1 MAIFD
6 NVKKFFATNS
16 PRKQTQNN
24 ITFYDKLSY
33 NVYPKDRY
41 DQLAKEGYQ
50 QNAVAYRCVNEIAN
64 AASRVKIN
72 LFRGNQEIDDHPIL
86 DLLNNPSPNFGQV
99 EFFQAVY
106 AYLLI
111 SGNSYILQNGPEN
124 GEPQELYPLR
134 PDRIRIAPASMGN
147 LPSAYNYMLGGKV
160 IDTYLVDRKTGQSK
174 VKHIKLF
181 HPLDDYYGLSPIMAA
196 SMDIDQH
203 NLSNKHN
210 VALLQNGARPS
221 GAVVFKPKDET
232 GGDVQLTDA
241 QRNQIISDLN
251 SRFQGPNNAGRPLL
265 LEGDF
270 DWKSMGMSPKD
281 MDFTSLKNFSARDIA
296 LVYGVPS
303 QLVGVPDSQTYSNLA
318 EARLAL
324 YTETVLPLMDRIQ
337 SDMNE
342 WLSPQFGDDLRLS
355 YDIDSI
361 PAMAEQRRRVFESV
375 TSGVQNGILTR
386 NEAREQLGYDTVTGA
401 DELLVSAT
409 LMPLNTVSS
418 ESPKDEEI
426 PEEANIEQ
434 SSEEDNIMDIML
446 MDTEIDDV
454 VKAEAD
460 IDTTPTDGMVTEAKK
475 GLEWRKEFGRGGT
488 MVGVARANQIV
499 RKDKLS
505 PRTVRRMK
513 SFFARHEV
521 DKRAEGFRA
530 GEDGYPSAGRI
541 AWALWGGDAGQT
553 WSNKK
558 VDQLDRERDKFLE
571 HITEIKAPTSKE
583 VCDKY
588 KTREQRLN
596 APYTVRA
603 SCVSQGYWPSLS
615 KKEEE
620 LPEEEKQLTAAVRE
634 GLKNK
639 VKQHNEK
646 HGDKKGKRVNLRM
659 LGAVFRR
666 GIGAYRTNPA
676 SVRPNVRSEE
686 QWAYARVNAF
696 LFAVRTGRFRSGQFD
711 RDLLPSGHPL
721 KT

>member
-16 PRKQTQNN
+16 PRKQNGAGN

-41 DQLAKEGYQ
+41 DQLAQEGYM

-72 LFRGNQEIDDHPIL
+72 LFRGSQEIDSHPLL
-86 DLLNNPSPNFGQV
+86 DLLNNPSPNYGQV

-111 SGNSYILQNGPEN
+111 SGNSYILQNGPET

-134 PDRIRIAPASMGN
+134 PDRIRIAPASKGN
-147 LPSAYNYMLGGKV
+147 LPTAYNYMLGGKV
-160 IDTYLVDRKTGQSK
+160 VETYQVDRKTGQSK
-174 VKHIKLF
+174 IKHIKLF
-181 HPLDDYYGLSPIMAA
+181 NPLDDYYGLSPIMAA

-232 GGDVQLTDA
+232 GGDVQLTDS
-241 QRNQIISDLN
+241 QRNQILNDLN
-251 SRFQGPNNAGRPLL
+251 QRFQGPNNAGRPML

-342 WLSPQFGDDLRLS
+342 WLTPQFGDDLKLN

-386 NEAREQLGYDTVTGA
+386 NEAREQLGYDTIDGA

-409 LMPLNTVSS
+409 LMPLTQANEET
-418 ESPKDEEI
+418 PKDEDI
-426 PEEANIEQ
+426 PEEANIQEA
-434 SSEEDNIMDIML
+434 SEEDYIINLML
-446 MDTEIDDV
+446 DNTESDDFI
-454 VKAEAD
+454 KAEAD
-460 IDTTPTDGMVTEAKK
+460 INTTPTDGMVSEAKK
-475 GLEWRKEFGRGGT
+475 GLEWRKEHGRGGT

-499 RKDKLS
+499 RKEKLS

-521 DKRAEGFRA
+521 DKRAEGFRP

-541 AWALWGGDAGQT
+541 AWALWGGDAGQS

-558 VDQLDRERDKFLE
+558 VDQLDRERNKFLE
-571 HITEIKAPTSKE
+571 H
-583 VCDKY
+583 
-588 KTREQRLN
+588 
-596 APYTVRA
+596 
-603 SCVSQGYWPSLS
+603 VS
-615 KKEEE
+615 E
-620 LPEEEKQLTAAVRE
+620 LTDENFEEKQLTAAVRE

-639 VKQHNEK
+639 VKKHNEK
-646 HGDKKGKRVNLRM
+646 HGDKKGKRVTLRM

-666 GIGAYRTNPA
+666 GVGAYRTNPA

>member
-16 PRKQTQNN
+16 PRKQNGAGN

-41 DQLAKEGYQ
+41 DQLAQEGYM

-72 LFRGNQEIDDHPIL
+72 LFRGSQEIDSHPLL
-86 DLLNNPSPNFGQV
+86 DLLNNPSPNYGQV

-111 SGNSYILQNGPEN
+111 SGNSYVLQNGPET

-134 PDRIRIAPASMGN
+134 PDRIRIAPASKGN
-147 LPSAYNYMLGGKV
+147 LPTAYNYMLGGKV
-160 IDTYLVDRKTGQSK
+160 VETYQVDRKTGQSK
-174 VKHIKLF
+174 IKHIKLF
-181 HPLDDYYGLSPIMAA
+181 NPLDDYYGLSPIMAA

-232 GGDVQLTDA
+232 GGDVQLTDS
-241 QRNQIISDLN
+241 QRNQILNDLN
-251 SRFQGPNNAGRPLL
+251 QRFQGPNNAGRPML

-342 WLSPQFGDDLRLS
+342 WLTPQFGDDLRLH

-386 NEAREQLGYDTVTGA
+386 NEAREQLGYDTMDGA

-409 LMPLNTVSS
+409 LMPLTSANEET
-418 ESPKDEEI
+418 PKDET
-426 PEEANIEQ
+426 PPQ
-434 SSEEDNIMDIML
+434 EDTREDDAILDIMNL
-446 MDTEIDDV
+446 DSELDEI
-454 VKAEAD
+454 VKAERD
-460 IDTTPTDGMVTEAKK
+460 IDTVPTDGMVTEAKK
-475 GLEWRKEFGRGGT
+475 GLEWRKEHGRGGT

-499 RKDKLS
+499 RKDRLS
-505 PRTVRRMK
+505 PSTVRRMK

-521 DKRAEGFRA
+521 DKRAEGFRP
-530 GEDGYPSAGRI
+530 GESGYPSAGRI

-558 VDQLDRERDKFLE
+558 VDQLDRERNKFLE
-571 HITEIKAPTSKE
+571 E
-583 VCDKY
+583 
-588 KTREQRLN
+588 
-596 APYTVRA
+596 A
-603 SCVSQGYWPSLS
+603 S
-615 KKEEE
+615 E
-620 LPEEEKQLTAAVRE
+620 LTDENFEEKQLTAAVRE
-634 GLKNK
+634 GLKKK
-639 VKQHNEK
+639 VKDHNEK
-646 HGDKKGKRVNLRM
+646 YGDKKGKRVTLRM

-666 GIGAYRTNPA
+666 GVGAYRTNPA

-721 KT
+721 AT

>member
-41 DQLAKEGYQ
+41 DQLAQEGYM

-72 LFRGNQEIDDHPIL
+72 LFRGSQEIDSHPLL
-86 DLLNNPSPNFGQV
+86 DLLNNPSPNYGQV

-111 SGNSYILQNGPEN
+111 SGNSYVLQNGPET

-134 PDRIRIAPASMGN
+134 PDRIRIAPASKGN
-147 LPSAYNYMLGGKV
+147 LPTAYNYMLGGKV
-160 IDTYLVDRKTGQSK
+160 VETYQVDRKTGQSK

-181 HPLDDYYGLSPIMAA
+181 NPLDDYYGLSPIMAA

-232 GGDVQLTDA
+232 GGDVQLTDS
-241 QRNQIISDLN
+241 QRSQILNDLN
-251 SRFQGPNNAGRPLL
+251 QRFQGPNNAGRPML

-342 WLSPQFGDDLRLS
+342 WLTPQFGDDLRLH

-386 NEAREQLGYDTVTGA
+386 NEAREQLGYDTMDGA

-409 LMPLNTVSS
+409 LMPLTQANKET
-418 ESPKDEEI
+418 PKDET
-426 PEEANIEQ
+426 PPQ
-434 SSEEDNIMDIML
+434 EDTREDDAILDIMNL
-446 MDTEIDDV
+446 DSELDEI
-454 VKAEAD
+454 VKAERD
-460 IDTTPTDGMVTEAKK
+460 IDTVPTDGMVTEAKK
-475 GLEWRKEFGRGGT
+475 GLEWRKEHGRGGT

-499 RKDKLS
+499 RKDRLS
-505 PRTVRRMK
+505 PSTVRRMK

-521 DKRAEGFRA
+521 DKRAEGFRP

-558 VDQLDRERDKFLE
+558 VDQLDRERNKFLE
-571 HITEIKAPTSKE
+571 E
-583 VCDKY
+583 
-588 KTREQRLN
+588 
-596 APYTVRA
+596 A
-603 SCVSQGYWPSLS
+603 S
-615 KKEEE
+615 E
-620 LPEEEKQLTAAVRE
+620 LTDENFEEKQLTAAVRE
-634 GLKNK
+634 GLKKK
-639 VKQHNEK
+639 VKDHNEK
-646 HGDKKGKRVNLRM
+646 YGDKKGKRVTLRM

-721 KT
+721 AT

>member
-16 PRKQTQNN
+16 PRKQNGAGN

-41 DQLAKEGYQ
+41 DQLAQEGYM

-72 LFRGNQEIDDHPIL
+72 LFRGTQEIDSHPLL
-86 DLLNNPSPNFGQV
+86 DLLNNPSPNYGQV

-111 SGNSYILQNGPEN
+111 SGNSYVLQNGPET

-134 PDRIRIAPASMGN
+134 PDRIRIAPASKGN
-147 LPSAYNYMLGGKV
+147 LPTAYNYMLGGKV
-160 IDTYLVDRKTGQSK
+160 VETYQVDRKTGQSK

-181 HPLDDYYGLSPIMAA
+181 NPLDDYYGLSPIMAA

-232 GGDVQLTDA
+232 GGDVQLTDS
-241 QRNQIISDLN
+241 QRNQILNDLN
-251 SRFQGPNNAGRPLL
+251 QRFQGPNNAGRPML

-342 WLSPQFGDDLRLS
+342 WLTPQFGTDLKLH

-375 TSGVQNGILTR
+375 SSGVQNGILTR
-386 NEAREQLGYDTVTGA
+386 NEAREQLGYDTMDGA

-409 LMPLNTVSS
+409 LMPLTSAS
-418 ESPKDEEI
+418 EETPKDETPPQEDTREDDAILDLMNLDSELDEI
-426 PEEANIEQ
+426 
-434 SSEEDNIMDIML
+434 
-446 MDTEIDDV
+446 
-454 VKAEAD
+454 VKAERD
-460 IDTTPTDGMVTEAKK
+460 IDTVPTDGMVTEAKK
-475 GLEWRKEFGRGGT
+475 GLEWRKEHGRGGT

-499 RKDKLS
+499 RKDRLS
-505 PRTVRRMK
+505 PSTVRRMK

-521 DKRAEGFRA
+521 DKRAEGFRP
-530 GEDGYPSAGRI
+530 GESGYPSAGRI
-541 AWALWGGDAGQT
+541 AWALWVEMLDKAGQI
-553 WSNKK
+553 KK
-558 VDQLDRERDKFLE
+558 L
-571 HITEIKAPTSKE
+571 I
-583 VCDKY
+583 
-588 KTREQRLN
+588 N
-596 APYTVRA
+596 
-603 SCVSQGYWPSLS
+603 
-615 KKEEE
+615 
-620 LPEEEKQLTAAVRE
+620 
-634 GLKNK
+634 
-639 VKQHNEK
+639 
-646 HGDKKGKRVNLRM
+646 
-659 LGAVFRR
+659 
-666 GIGAYRTNPA
+666 
-676 SVRPNVRSEE
+676 
-686 QWAYARVNAF
+686 
-696 LFAVRTGRFRSGQFD
+696 
-711 RDLLPSGHPL
+711 
-721 KT
+721 

>member
-16 PRKQTQNN
+16 PRKQNGAGN

-41 DQLAKEGYQ
+41 DQLAQEGYM

-72 LFRGNQEIDDHPIL
+72 LFRGTQEIDSHPLL
-86 DLLNNPSPNFGQV
+86 DLLNNPSPNYGQV

-111 SGNSYILQNGPEN
+111 SGNSYVLQNGPET

-134 PDRIRIAPASMGN
+134 PDRIRIAPASKGN
-147 LPSAYNYMLGGKV
+147 LPTAYNYMLGGKV
-160 IDTYLVDRKTGQSK
+160 VETYQVDRKTGQSK

-181 HPLDDYYGLSPIMAA
+181 NPLDDYYGLSPIMAA

-232 GGDVQLTDA
+232 GGDVQLTDS
-241 QRNQIISDLN
+241 QRNQILNDLN
-251 SRFQGPNNAGRPLL
+251 QRFQGPNNAGRPML

-342 WLSPQFGDDLRLS
+342 WLTPQFGTDLKLH

-386 NEAREQLGYDTVTGA
+386 NEAREQLGYDTMDGA

-409 LMPLNTVSS
+409 LMPLTSANEET
-418 ESPKDEEI
+418 PKDETPPQEDTREDDAILDLMNLDSELDEI
-426 PEEANIEQ
+426 
-434 SSEEDNIMDIML
+434 
-446 MDTEIDDV
+446 
-454 VKAEAD
+454 VKAERD
-460 IDTTPTDGMVTEAKK
+460 IDTVPTDGMVTEAKK
-475 GLEWRKEFGRGGT
+475 GLEWRKEHGRGGT

-499 RKDKLS
+499 RKDRLS
-505 PRTVRRMK
+505 PSTVRRMK

-521 DKRAEGFRA
+521 DKRAEGFRP
-530 GEDGYPSAGRI
+530 GESGYPSAGRI
-541 AWALWGGDAGQT
+541 AWALWGGDAGQS

-558 VDQLDRERDKFLE
+558 VDQLDRERNKFLE
-571 HITEIKAPTSKE
+571 E
-583 VCDKY
+583 
-588 KTREQRLN
+588 
-596 APYTVRA
+596 A
-603 SCVSQGYWPSLS
+603 S
-615 KKEEE
+615 E
-620 LPEEEKQLTAAVRE
+620 LTDENFEEKQLTAAVKK
-634 GLKNK
+634 GLANK
-639 VKQHNEK
+639 VKEHNEK
-646 HGDKKGKRVNLRM
+646 HGDKKGKRVTLRM

-696 LFAVRTGRFRSGQFD
+696 LFAVRTGKFRSGQFD

>member
-16 PRKQTQNN
+16 PRKQNGAGN

-41 DQLAKEGYQ
+41 DQLAQEGYM

-72 LFRGNQEIDDHPIL
+72 LFRGTQEIDSHPLL
-86 DLLNNPSPNFGQV
+86 DLLNNPSPNYGQV

-111 SGNSYILQNGPEN
+111 SGNSYVLQNGPET

-134 PDRIRIAPASMGN
+134 PDRIRIAPASKGN
-147 LPSAYNYMLGGKV
+147 LPTAYNYMLGGKV
-160 IDTYLVDRKTGQSK
+160 VETYQVDRKTGQSK

-181 HPLDDYYGLSPIMAA
+181 NPLDDYYGLSPIMAA

-232 GGDVQLTDA
+232 GGDVQLTDS
-241 QRNQIISDLN
+241 QRNQILNDLN
-251 SRFQGPNNAGRPLL
+251 QRFQGPNNAGRPML

-342 WLSPQFGDDLRLS
+342 WLTPQFGTDLKLH

-386 NEAREQLGYDTVTGA
+386 NEAREQLGYDTMDGA

-409 LMPLNTVSS
+409 LMPLTSANEET
-418 ESPKDEEI
+418 PKDET
-426 PEEANIEQ
+426 PPQ
-434 SSEEDNIMDIML
+434 EDTREDDAILDIMNL
-446 MDTEIDDV
+446 DSELDEI
-454 VKAEAD
+454 VKAERD
-460 IDTTPTDGMVTEAKK
+460 IDTVPTDGMVTEAKK
-475 GLEWRKEFGRGGT
+475 GLEWRKEHGRGGT

-499 RKDKLS
+499 RKDRLS
-505 PRTVRRMK
+505 PSTVRRMK

-521 DKRAEGFRA
+521 DKRAEGFRP
-530 GEDGYPSAGRI
+530 GESGYPSAGRI
-541 AWALWGGDAGQT
+541 AWALWGGDAGQS

-558 VDQLDRERDKFLE
+558 VDQLDRERNKFLE
-571 HITEIKAPTSKE
+571 E
-583 VCDKY
+583 
-588 KTREQRLN
+588 
-596 APYTVRA
+596 A
-603 SCVSQGYWPSLS
+603 S
-615 KKEEE
+615 E
-620 LPEEEKQLTAAVRE
+620 LTDENFEEKQLTAAVKK
-634 GLKNK
+634 GLANK
-639 VKQHNEK
+639 VKEHNEK
-646 HGDKKGKRVNLRM
+646 HGDKKGKRVTLRM

-676 SVRPNVRSEE
+676 SVRPSVRSEE

>member
-16 PRKQTQNN
+16 PRKQNGAGN

-41 DQLAKEGYQ
+41 DQLAEEGYM

-72 LFRGNQEIDDHPIL
+72 LFRGSQEIDSHPLL
-86 DLLNNPSPNFGQV
+86 DLLNNPSPNYGQV

-111 SGNSYILQNGPEN
+111 SGNSYVLQNGPET

-134 PDRIRIAPASMGN
+134 PDRIRIAPASKGN
-147 LPSAYNYMLGGKV
+147 LPTAYNYMLGGKV
-160 IDTYLVDRKTGQSK
+160 VETYQVDRKTGQSK
-174 VKHIKLF
+174 IKHIKLF
-181 HPLDDYYGLSPIMAA
+181 NPLDDYYGLSPIMAA

-232 GGDVQLTDA
+232 GGDVQLTDS
-241 QRNQIISDLN
+241 QRSQILNDLN
-251 SRFQGPNNAGRPLL
+251 QRFQGPNNAGRPML

-342 WLSPQFGDDLRLS
+342 WLTPQFGDDLRLH

-386 NEAREQLGYDTVTGA
+386 NEAREQLGYDTMDGA

-409 LMPLNTVSS
+409 LMPLTSANEET
-418 ESPKDEEI
+418 PKDET
-426 PEEANIEQ
+426 PPQ
-434 SSEEDNIMDIML
+434 EDTREDDAILDIMNL
-446 MDTEIDDV
+446 DSELDEI
-454 VKAEAD
+454 VKAERD
-460 IDTTPTDGMVTEAKK
+460 IDTVPTDGMVTEAKK
-475 GLEWRKEFGRGGT
+475 GLEWRKEHGRGGT

-499 RKDKLS
+499 RKDRLS
-505 PRTVRRMK
+505 PSTVRRMK

-521 DKRAEGFRA
+521 DKRAEGFRP
-530 GEDGYPSAGRI
+530 GESGYPSAGRI

-558 VDQLDRERDKFLE
+558 VDQLDRERNKFLE
-571 HITEIKAPTSKE
+571 E
-583 VCDKY
+583 
-588 KTREQRLN
+588 
-596 APYTVRA
+596 A
-603 SCVSQGYWPSLS
+603 S
-615 KKEEE
+615 E
-620 LPEEEKQLTAAVRE
+620 LTDENFEEKQLTAAVRE

-646 HGDKKGKRVNLRM
+646 HGDKKGKRVTLRM

-666 GIGAYRTNPA
+666 GVGAYRTNPA

>member
-16 PRKQTQNN
+16 PRKQNGAGN

-41 DQLAKEGYQ
+41 DQLAQEGYM

-72 LFRGNQEIDDHPIL
+72 LFRGSQEIDSHPLL
-86 DLLNNPSPNFGQV
+86 DLLNNPSPNYGQV

-111 SGNSYILQNGPEN
+111 SGNSYVLQNGPET

-134 PDRIRIAPASMGN
+134 PDRIRIAPASKGN
-147 LPSAYNYMLGGKV
+147 LPTAYNYMLGGKV
-160 IDTYLVDRKTGQSK
+160 VETYQVDRKTGQSK

-181 HPLDDYYGLSPIMAA
+181 NPLDDYYGLSPIMAA

-232 GGDVQLTDA
+232 GGDVQLTDS
-241 QRNQIISDLN
+241 QRNQILNDLN
-251 SRFQGPNNAGRPLL
+251 QRFQGPNNAGRPML

-342 WLSPQFGDDLRLS
+342 WLTPQFGDDLRLH

-386 NEAREQLGYDTVTGA
+386 NEAREQLGYDTMDGA

-409 LMPLNTVSS
+409 LMPLTSANEET
-418 ESPKDEEI
+418 PKDET
-426 PEEANIEQ
+426 PPQ
-434 SSEEDNIMDIML
+434 EDTREDDAILDIMNL
-446 MDTEIDDV
+446 DSELDEI
-454 VKAEAD
+454 VKAERD
-460 IDTTPTDGMVTEAKK
+460 IDTVPTDGMVTEAKK
-475 GLEWRKEFGRGGT
+475 GLEWRKEHGRGGT

-499 RKDKLS
+499 RKDRLS
-505 PRTVRRMK
+505 PSTVRRMK

-521 DKRAEGFRA
+521 DKRAEGFRP
-530 GEDGYPSAGRI
+530 GESGYPSAGRI

-558 VDQLDRERDKFLE
+558 VDQLDRERNKFLE
-571 HITEIKAPTSKE
+571 E
-583 VCDKY
+583 
-588 KTREQRLN
+588 
-596 APYTVRA
+596 A
-603 SCVSQGYWPSLS
+603 S
-615 KKEEE
+615 E
-620 LPEEEKQLTAAVRE
+620 LTDENFEEKQLTAAVRE
-634 GLKNK
+634 GLKKK
-639 VKQHNEK
+639 VKDHNEK
-646 HGDKKGKRVNLRM
+646 HGDKKGKRVTLRM

-721 KT
+721 AT

>member
-16 PRKQTQNN
+16 PRKQNGAGN

-41 DQLAKEGYQ
+41 DQLAQEGYM

-72 LFRGNQEIDDHPIL
+72 LFRGSQEIDSHPLL
-86 DLLNNPSPNFGQV
+86 DLLNNPSPNYGQV

-111 SGNSYILQNGPEN
+111 SGNSYVLQNGPET

-134 PDRIRIAPASMGN
+134 PDRIRIAPASKGN
-147 LPSAYNYMLGGKV
+147 LPTAYNYMLGGKV
-160 IDTYLVDRKTGQSK
+160 VETYQVDRKTGQSK

-181 HPLDDYYGLSPIMAA
+181 NPLDDYYGLSPIMAA

-232 GGDVQLTDA
+232 GGDVQLTDS
-241 QRNQIISDLN
+241 QRNQILNDLN
-251 SRFQGPNNAGRPLL
+251 QRFQGPNNAGRPML

-342 WLSPQFGDDLRLS
+342 WLTPQFGDDLKLH

-386 NEAREQLGYDTVTGA
+386 NEAREQLGYDTMDGA

-409 LMPLNTVSS
+409 LMPLTQANEET
-418 ESPKDEEI
+418 PKDEDI

-434 SSEEDNIMDIML
+434 SSEEDYIVNLML
-446 MDTEIDDV
+446 DNTESDDFI
-454 VKAEAD
+454 KAEAD
-460 IDTTPTDGMVTEAKK
+460 INTTPTDGMVSEAKK
-475 GLEWRKEFGRGGT
+475 GLEWRKEHGRGGT

-499 RKDKLS
+499 RKEKLS

-521 DKRAEGFRA
+521 DKRAEGFRP

-541 AWALWGGDAGQT
+541 AWALWGGDAGQS

-558 VDQLDRERDKFLE
+558 VDQLDRERNKFLE
-571 HITEIKAPTSKE
+571 H
-583 VCDKY
+583 
-588 KTREQRLN
+588 
-596 APYTVRA
+596 
-603 SCVSQGYWPSLS
+603 VS
-615 KKEEE
+615 E
-620 LPEEEKQLTAAVRE
+620 LTDENFEEKQLTAAVRE

-639 VKQHNEK
+639 VKKHNEK
-646 HGDKKGKRVNLRM
+646 HGDKKGKRVTLRM

-666 GIGAYRTNPA
+666 GVGAYRTNPA

>member
-16 PRKQTQNN
+16 PRKQNGSGN

-41 DQLAKEGYQ
+41 DQLAQEGYM

-72 LFRGNQEIDDHPIL
+72 LFRGSQEIDSHPLL
-86 DLLNNPSPNFGQV
+86 DLLNNPSPNYGQV

-111 SGNSYILQNGPEN
+111 SGNSYVLQNGPET

-134 PDRIRIAPASMGN
+134 PDRIRIAPASKGN
-147 LPSAYNYMLGGKV
+147 LPTAYNYMLGGKV
-160 IDTYLVDRKTGQSK
+160 VETYQVDRKTGQSK
-174 VKHIKLF
+174 IKHIKLF
-181 HPLDDYYGLSPIMAA
+181 NPLDDYYGLSPIMAA

-232 GGDVQLTDA
+232 GGDVQLTDS
-241 QRNQIISDLN
+241 QRSQILNDLN
-251 SRFQGPNNAGRPLL
+251 QRFQGPNNAGRPML

-342 WLSPQFGDDLRLS
+342 WLTPQFGDDLKLH

-386 NEAREQLGYDTVTGA
+386 NEAREQLGYDTMDGA

-409 LMPLNTVSS
+409 LMPLTSANEET
-418 ESPKDEEI
+418 PKDET
-426 PEEANIEQ
+426 PPQ
-434 SSEEDNIMDIML
+434 EDTREDDAILDIMNL
-446 MDTEIDDV
+446 DSELDEI
-454 VKAEAD
+454 VKAERD
-460 IDTTPTDGMVTEAKK
+460 IDTVPTDGMVTEAKK
-475 GLEWRKEFGRGGT
+475 GLEWRKEHGRGGT

-499 RKDKLS
+499 RKDRLS
-505 PRTVRRMK
+505 PSTVRRMK

-521 DKRAEGFRA
+521 DKRAEGFRP
-530 GEDGYPSAGRI
+530 GESGYPSAGRI

-558 VDQLDRERDKFLE
+558 VDQLDRERNKFLE
-571 HITEIKAPTSKE
+571 E
-583 VCDKY
+583 
-588 KTREQRLN
+588 
-596 APYTVRA
+596 A
-603 SCVSQGYWPSLS
+603 S
-615 KKEEE
+615 E
-620 LPEEEKQLTAAVRE
+620 LTDENFEEKQLTAAVRE
-634 GLKNK
+634 GLKKK
-639 VKQHNEK
+639 VKDHNEK
-646 HGDKKGKRVNLRM
+646 HGDKKGKRVTLRM

-721 KT
+721 AT

>member
-16 PRKQTQNN
+16 PRKQNGAGN

-41 DQLAKEGYQ
+41 DQLAQEGYM

-72 LFRGNQEIDDHPIL
+72 LFRGSQEIDSHPLL
-86 DLLNNPSPNFGQV
+86 DLLNNPSPNYGQV

-111 SGNSYILQNGPEN
+111 SGNSYVLQNGPET

-134 PDRIRIAPASMGN
+134 PDRIRIAPASKGN
-147 LPSAYNYMLGGKV
+147 LPTAYNYMLGGKV
-160 IDTYLVDRKTGQSK
+160 VETYQVDRKTGQSK

-181 HPLDDYYGLSPIMAA
+181 NPLDDYYGLSPIMAA

-232 GGDVQLTDA
+232 GGDVQLTDS
-241 QRNQIISDLN
+241 QRSQILNDLN
-251 SRFQGPNNAGRPLL
+251 QRFQGPNNAGRPML

-342 WLSPQFGDDLRLS
+342 WLTPQFGDDLKLH

-386 NEAREQLGYDTVTGA
+386 NEAREQLGYDTMDGA

-409 LMPLNTVSS
+409 LMPLTSANEET
-418 ESPKDEEI
+418 PKDET
-426 PEEANIEQ
+426 PPQ
-434 SSEEDNIMDIML
+434 EDTREDDAILDIMNL
-446 MDTEIDDV
+446 DSELDEI
-454 VKAEAD
+454 VKAERD
-460 IDTTPTDGMVTEAKK
+460 IDTVPTDGMVTEAKK
-475 GLEWRKEFGRGGT
+475 GLEWRKEHGRGGT

-499 RKDKLS
+499 RKEKLS

-521 DKRAEGFRA
+521 DKRAEGFRP
-530 GEDGYPSAGRI
+530 GESGYPSAGRI

-558 VDQLDRERDKFLE
+558 VDQLDRERNKFLE
-571 HITEIKAPTSKE
+571 E
-583 VCDKY
+583 
-588 KTREQRLN
+588 
-596 APYTVRA
+596 A
-603 SCVSQGYWPSLS
+603 S
-615 KKEEE
+615 E
-620 LPEEEKQLTAAVRE
+620 LTDENFEEKQLTAAVRE
-634 GLKNK
+634 GLKKK
-639 VKQHNEK
+639 VKDHNEK
-646 HGDKKGKRVNLRM
+646 HGDKKGKRVTLRM

-721 KT
+721 AT

>member
-41 DQLAKEGYQ
+41 DQLAEEGYM

-72 LFRGNQEIDDHPIL
+72 LFRGSQEIDSHPLL
-86 DLLNNPSPNFGQV
+86 DLLNNPSPNYGQV

-111 SGNSYILQNGPEN
+111 SGNSYVLQNGPET

-134 PDRIRIAPASMGN
+134 PDRIRIAPASKGN
-147 LPSAYNYMLGGKV
+147 LPTAYNYMLGGKV
-160 IDTYLVDRKTGQSK
+160 VETYQVDRKTGQSK
-174 VKHIKLF
+174 IKHIKLF
-181 HPLDDYYGLSPIMAA
+181 NPLDDYYGLSPIMAA

-232 GGDVQLTDA
+232 GGDVQLTDS
-241 QRNQIISDLN
+241 QRSQILNDLN
-251 SRFQGPNNAGRPLL
+251 QRFQGPNNAGRPML

-342 WLSPQFGDDLRLS
+342 WLTPQFGDDLKLH

-386 NEAREQLGYDTVTGA
+386 NEAREQLGYDTMDGA

-409 LMPLNTVSS
+409 LMPLTSANEET
-418 ESPKDEEI
+418 PKDET
-426 PEEANIEQ
+426 PPQ
-434 SSEEDNIMDIML
+434 EDTREDDSILDIMNL
-446 MDTEIDDV
+446 DSELDEI
-454 VKAEAD
+454 VKAERD
-460 IDTTPTDGMVTEAKK
+460 IDTVPTDGMVTEAKK
-475 GLEWRKEFGRGGT
+475 GLEWRKEHGRGGT

-499 RKDKLS
+499 RKDRLS
-505 PRTVRRMK
+505 PSTVRRMK

-521 DKRAEGFRA
+521 DKRAEGFRP
-530 GEDGYPSAGRI
+530 GESGYPSAGRI

-558 VDQLDRERDKFLE
+558 VDQLDRERNKFLE
-571 HITEIKAPTSKE
+571 E
-583 VCDKY
+583 
-588 KTREQRLN
+588 
-596 APYTVRA
+596 A
-603 SCVSQGYWPSLS
+603 S
-615 KKEEE
+615 E
-620 LPEEEKQLTAAVRE
+620 LTDENFEEKQLTAAVRE
-634 GLKNK
+634 GLKKK
-639 VKQHNEK
+639 VKDHNEK
-646 HGDKKGKRVNLRM
+646 YGDKKGKRVTLRM

-666 GIGAYRTNPA
+666 GVGAYRTNPA

>member
-16 PRKQTQNN
+16 PRKQNGAGN

-41 DQLAKEGYQ
+41 DQLAEEGYM

-72 LFRGNQEIDDHPIL
+72 LFRGSQEIDSHPLL
-86 DLLNNPSPNFGQV
+86 DLLNNPSPNYGQV

-111 SGNSYILQNGPEN
+111 SGNSYVLQNGPET

-134 PDRIRIAPASMGN
+134 PDRIRIAPASKGN
-147 LPSAYNYMLGGKV
+147 LPTAYNYMLGGKV
-160 IDTYLVDRKTGQSK
+160 VETYQVDRKTGQSK
-174 VKHIKLF
+174 IKHIKLF
-181 HPLDDYYGLSPIMAA
+181 NPLDDYYGLSPIMAA

-232 GGDVQLTDA
+232 GGDVQLTDS
-241 QRNQIISDLN
+241 QRSQILNDLN
-251 SRFQGPNNAGRPLL
+251 QRFQGPNNAGRPML

-342 WLSPQFGDDLRLS
+342 WLTPQFGDDLKLH

-386 NEAREQLGYDTVTGA
+386 NEAREQLGYDTMDGA

-409 LMPLNTVSS
+409 LMPLTSANEET
-418 ESPKDEEI
+418 PKDET
-426 PEEANIEQ
+426 PPQ
-434 SSEEDNIMDIML
+434 EDTREDDAILDIMNL
-446 MDTEIDDV
+446 DSELDEI
-454 VKAEAD
+454 VKAERD
-460 IDTTPTDGMVTEAKK
+460 IDTVPTDGMVTEAKK
-475 GLEWRKEFGRGGT
+475 GLEWRKEHGRGGT

-499 RKDKLS
+499 RKDRLS
-505 PRTVRRMK
+505 LSTVRRMK

-521 DKRAEGFRA
+521 DKRAEGFRP
-530 GEDGYPSAGRI
+530 GEKGYPSAGRI

-558 VDQLDRERDKFLE
+558 VDQLDRERNKFLE
-571 HITEIKAPTSKE
+571 E
-583 VCDKY
+583 
-588 KTREQRLN
+588 
-596 APYTVRA
+596 A
-603 SCVSQGYWPSLS
+603 S
-615 KKEEE
+615 E
-620 LPEEEKQLTAAVRE
+620 LTDENFEEKQLTAAVRE
-634 GLKNK
+634 GLKKK
-639 VKQHNEK
+639 VKDHNEK
-646 HGDKKGKRVNLRM
+646 HGDKKGKRVTLRM

>member
-6 NVKKFFATNS
+6 NVKKFFATNK
-16 PRKQTQNN
+16 PRNNQKNNN

-41 DQLAKEGYQ
+41 DQLAQEGYM
-50 QNAVAYRCVNEIAN
+50 QNAVAYRCVNEISN

-72 LFRGNQEIDDHPIL
+72 LFRGDQEIDSHPLL

-111 SGNSYILQNGPEN
+111 SGNSYILQNGPDT

-134 PDRIRIAPASMGN
+134 PDRIRIQPAQMGN
-147 LPSAYNYMLGGKV
+147 LPSAYNYMLGGKIV
-160 IDTYLVDRKTGQSK
+160 ESYQVDRKTGQSK

-181 HPLDDYYGLSPIMAA
+181 NPLDDYYGLSPIMAA

-232 GGDVQLTDA
+232 GGDVQLTDS
-241 QRNQIISDLN
+241 QRNQILSDLN
-251 SRFQGPNNAGRPLL
+251 QRFQGPNNAGRPLL

-342 WLSPQFGDDLRLS
+342 WLTPQFGDDLKLH

-386 NEAREQLGYDTVTGA
+386 NEAREQLGYDTMDGA

-409 LMPLNTVSS
+409 LMPLTQANEET
-418 ESPKDEEI
+418 PKDEDI

-434 SSEEDNIMDIML
+434 SSEEDYIVNLML
-446 MDTEIDDV
+446 DNTESDDFI
-454 VKAEAD
+454 KAESD
-460 IDTTPTDGMVTEAKK
+460 INTTPTDGMVSEARK
-475 GLEWRKEFGRGGT
+475 GLEWRKEHGRGGT

-499 RKDKLS
+499 RKEKLS

-521 DKRAEGFRA
+521 DKRAEGFRP

-541 AWALWGGDAGQT
+541 AWALWGGDAGQS

-558 VDQLDRERDKFLE
+558 VDQLDRERNKFLE
-571 HITEIKAPTSKE
+571 H
-583 VCDKY
+583 
-588 KTREQRLN
+588 
-596 APYTVRA
+596 
-603 SCVSQGYWPSLS
+603 VS
-615 KKEEE
+615 E
-620 LPEEEKQLTAAVRE
+620 LTDENFEEKQLTAAVRE

-639 VKQHNEK
+639 VKKHNEK
-646 HGDKKGKRVNLRM
+646 HGDKKGKRVTLRM

-666 GIGAYRTNPA
+666 GVGAYRTNPA

>member
-16 PRKQTQNN
+16 PRKQNGAGN

-41 DQLAKEGYQ
+41 DQLAQEGYM

-72 LFRGNQEIDDHPIL
+72 LFRGTQEIDSHPLL
-86 DLLNNPSPNFGQV
+86 DLLNNPSPNYGQV

-111 SGNSYILQNGPEN
+111 SGNSYVLQNGPET

-134 PDRIRIAPASMGN
+134 PDRIRIAPASKGN
-147 LPSAYNYMLGGKV
+147 LPTAYNYMLGGKV
-160 IDTYLVDRKTGQSK
+160 VETYQVDRKTGQSK

-181 HPLDDYYGLSPIMAA
+181 NPLDDYYGLSPIMAA

-232 GGDVQLTDA
+232 GGDVQLTDS
-241 QRNQIISDLN
+241 QRNQILNDLN
-251 SRFQGPNNAGRPLL
+251 QRFQGPNNAGRPML

-342 WLSPQFGDDLRLS
+342 WLTPQFGTDLKLH

-386 NEAREQLGYDTVTGA
+386 NEAREQLGYDTMDGA

-409 LMPLNTVSS
+409 LMPLTSANEET
-418 ESPKDEEI
+418 PKDET
-426 PEEANIEQ
+426 PPQ
-434 SSEEDNIMDIML
+434 EDTREDDAILDIMNL
-446 MDTEIDDV
+446 DSELDEI
-454 VKAEAD
+454 VKAERD
-460 IDTTPTDGMVTEAKK
+460 IDTVPTDGMVTEAKK
-475 GLEWRKEFGRGGT
+475 GLEWRKEHGRGGT

-499 RKDKLS
+499 RKDRLS
-505 PRTVRRMK
+505 PSTVRRMK

-521 DKRAEGFRA
+521 DKRAEGFRP
-530 GEDGYPSAGRI
+530 GESGYPSAGRI
-541 AWALWGGDAGQT
+541 AWALWGGDAGQS

-558 VDQLDRERDKFLE
+558 VDQLDRERNKFLE
-571 HITEIKAPTSKE
+571 E
-583 VCDKY
+583 
-588 KTREQRLN
+588 
-596 APYTVRA
+596 A
-603 SCVSQGYWPSLS
+603 S
-615 KKEEE
+615 E
-620 LPEEEKQLTAAVRE
+620 LTDENFEEKQLTAAVKK
-634 GLKNK
+634 GLANK
-639 VKQHNEK
+639 VKEHNEK
-646 HGDKKGKRVNLRM
+646 HGDKKGKRVTLRM

-676 SVRPNVRSEE
+676 SVRPSVRSEE

-696 LFAVRTGRFRSGQFD
+696 LFAVRTGKFRSGQFD

>member
-16 PRKQTQNN
+16 PRKQNGAGN

-41 DQLAKEGYQ
+41 DQLAQEGYM
-50 QNAVAYRCVNEIAN
+50 QNAVAYRCVNEISN

-72 LFRGNQEIDDHPIL
+72 LFRGDQEIDSHPLL

-111 SGNSYILQNGPEN
+111 SGNSYILQNGPDT

-134 PDRIRIAPASMGN
+134 PDRIRIQPASIGN
-147 LPSAYNYMLGGKV
+147 LPTAYNYMLGGKV
-160 IDTYLVDRKTGQSK
+160 VESYQVDRKTGQSK

-181 HPLDDYYGLSPIMAA
+181 NPLDDYYGLSPIMAA

-232 GGDVQLTDA
+232 GGDVQLTDS
-241 QRNQIISDLN
+241 QRSQILNDLN
-251 SRFQGPNNAGRPLL
+251 QRFQGPNNAGRPML

-342 WLSPQFGDDLRLS
+342 WLTPQFGDDLRLH

-386 NEAREQLGYDTVTGA
+386 NEAREQLGYDTMDGA

-409 LMPLNTVSS
+409 LMPLTSANEET
-418 ESPKDEEI
+418 PKDET
-426 PEEANIEQ
+426 PPQ
-434 SSEEDNIMDIML
+434 EDTREDDAILDIMNL
-446 MDTEIDDV
+446 DSELDEI
-454 VKAEAD
+454 VKAERD
-460 IDTTPTDGMVTEAKK
+460 IDTVPTDGMVTEAKK
-475 GLEWRKEFGRGGT
+475 GLEWRKEHGRGGT

-499 RKDKLS
+499 RKDRLS
-505 PRTVRRMK
+505 PSTVRRMK

-521 DKRAEGFRA
+521 DKRAEGFRP
-530 GEDGYPSAGRI
+530 GESGYPSAGRI

-558 VDQLDRERDKFLE
+558 VDQLDRERNKFLE
-571 HITEIKAPTSKE
+571 E
-583 VCDKY
+583 
-588 KTREQRLN
+588 
-596 APYTVRA
+596 A
-603 SCVSQGYWPSLS
+603 S
-615 KKEEE
+615 E
-620 LPEEEKQLTAAVRE
+620 LTDENFEEKQLTAAVRE
-634 GLKNK
+634 GLKKK
-639 VKQHNEK
+639 VKDHNEK
-646 HGDKKGKRVNLRM
+646 HGDKKGKRVTLRM

-721 KT
+721 AT

>member
-41 DQLAKEGYQ
+41 DQLAQEGYM

-72 LFRGNQEIDDHPIL
+72 LFRGSQEIDSHPLL
-86 DLLNNPSPNFGQV
+86 DLLNNPSPNYGQV

-111 SGNSYILQNGPEN
+111 SGNSYVLQNGPET

-134 PDRIRIAPASMGN
+134 PDRIRIAPASKGN
-147 LPSAYNYMLGGKV
+147 LPTAYNYMLGGKV
-160 IDTYLVDRKTGQSK
+160 VETYQVDRKTGQSK
-174 VKHIKLF
+174 IKHIKLF
-181 HPLDDYYGLSPIMAA
+181 NPLDDYYGLSPIMAA

-232 GGDVQLTDA
+232 GGDVQLTDS
-241 QRNQIISDLN
+241 QRSQILNDLN
-251 SRFQGPNNAGRPLL
+251 QRFQGPNNAGRPML

-342 WLSPQFGDDLRLS
+342 WLTPQFGDDLKLH

-386 NEAREQLGYDTVTGA
+386 NEAREQLGYDTMDGA

-409 LMPLNTVSS
+409 LMPLTQANKET
-418 ESPKDEEI
+418 PKDET
-426 PEEANIEQ
+426 PPQ
-434 SSEEDNIMDIML
+434 EDTREDDSILDIMNL
-446 MDTEIDDV
+446 DSELDEI
-454 VKAEAD
+454 VKAERD
-460 IDTTPTDGMVTEAKK
+460 IDTVPTDGMVTEAKK
-475 GLEWRKEFGRGGT
+475 GLEWRKEHGRGGT

-499 RKDKLS
+499 RKDRLS
-505 PRTVRRMK
+505 PSTVRRMK

-521 DKRAEGFRA
+521 DKRAEGFRP
-530 GEDGYPSAGRI
+530 GESGYPSAGRI

-558 VDQLDRERDKFLE
+558 VDQLDRERNKFLE
-571 HITEIKAPTSKE
+571 E
-583 VCDKY
+583 
-588 KTREQRLN
+588 
-596 APYTVRA
+596 A
-603 SCVSQGYWPSLS
+603 S
-615 KKEEE
+615 E
-620 LPEEEKQLTAAVRE
+620 LTDENFEEKQLTAAVRE
-634 GLKNK
+634 GLKKK
-639 VKQHNEK
+639 VKDHNEK
-646 HGDKKGKRVNLRM
+646 YGDKKGKRVTLRM

>member
-6 NVKKFFATNS
+6 NVKKFFATNN
-16 PRKQTQNN
+16 PRKQNGSGN

-41 DQLAKEGYQ
+41 DQLAQEGYM

-72 LFRGNQEIDDHPIL
+72 LFRGSQEIDSHPLL
-86 DLLNNPSPNFGQV
+86 DLLNNPSPNYGQV

-111 SGNSYILQNGPEN
+111 SGNSYVLQNGPET

-134 PDRIRIAPASMGN
+134 PDRIRIAPASKGN
-147 LPSAYNYMLGGKV
+147 LPTAYNYMLGGKV
-160 IDTYLVDRKTGQSK
+160 VETYQVDRKTGQSK

-181 HPLDDYYGLSPIMAA
+181 NPLDDYYGLSPIMAA

-232 GGDVQLTDA
+232 GGDVQLTDS
-241 QRNQIISDLN
+241 QRNQILNDLN
-251 SRFQGPNNAGRPLL
+251 QRFQGPNNAGRPML

-342 WLSPQFGDDLRLS
+342 WLTPQFGDDLKLH

-386 NEAREQLGYDTVTGA
+386 IQVETMQNEMRNAKRNQLEETK
-401 DELLVSAT
+401 
-409 LMPLNTVSS
+409 LNLWKRFV
-418 ESPKDEEI
+418 ES
-426 PEEANIEQ
+426 
-434 SSEEDNIMDIML
+434 L
-446 MDTEIDDV
+446 
-454 VKAEAD
+454 
-460 IDTTPTDGMVTEAKK
+460 
-475 GLEWRKEFGRGGT
+475 
-488 MVGVARANQIV
+488 
-499 RKDKLS
+499 
-505 PRTVRRMK
+505 
-513 SFFARHEV
+513 
-521 DKRAEGFRA
+521 
-530 GEDGYPSAGRI
+530 
-541 AWALWGGDAGQT
+541 
-553 WSNKK
+553 
-558 VDQLDRERDKFLE
+558 
-571 HITEIKAPTSKE
+571 
-583 VCDKY
+583 
-588 KTREQRLN
+588 
-596 APYTVRA
+596 
-603 SCVSQGYWPSLS
+603 
-615 KKEEE
+615 
-620 LPEEEKQLTAAVRE
+620 
-634 GLKNK
+634 
-639 VKQHNEK
+639 
-646 HGDKKGKRVNLRM
+646 
-659 LGAVFRR
+659 
-666 GIGAYRTNPA
+666 
-676 SVRPNVRSEE
+676 
-686 QWAYARVNAF
+686 
-696 LFAVRTGRFRSGQFD
+696 
-711 RDLLPSGHPL
+711 
-721 KT
+721 